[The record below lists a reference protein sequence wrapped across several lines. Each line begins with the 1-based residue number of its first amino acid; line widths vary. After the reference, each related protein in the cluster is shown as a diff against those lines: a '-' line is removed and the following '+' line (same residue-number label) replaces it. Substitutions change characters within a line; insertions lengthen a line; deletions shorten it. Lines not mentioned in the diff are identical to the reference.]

1 MMNDNQPSL
10 FGLSVKTIVVHTVTY
25 FVMGLIAST
34 YLDYEQR
41 YALPY
46 MACWMRQFGDPLLMG
61 GGLFQPIRGIVFA
74 LAFYPLREVLFGKK
88 NGWLIL
94 WWLLVAIGILAPF
107 GPPPGSIEGFVY
119 TVIPISSQIGGYL
132 EIVPQALFLAV
143 GVYYW
148 VNHPEKKWLNWV
160 LGIAFVLS
168 IVFALL
174 GLLMG

>member
-1 MMNDNQPSL
+1 MDKKQLTLPAMIL
-10 FGLSVKTIVVHTVTY
+10 KTIAVHSVTY
-25 FVMGLIAST
+25 FIMGLIMSNF
-34 YLDYEQR
+34 LDYENR

-46 MACWMRQFGDPLLMG
+46 LACWMRQYGDPLLMG
-61 GGLFQPIRGIVFA
+61 GGLFQPLRGLVFA

-88 NGWLIL
+88 KGWLIT

-119 TVIPISSQIGGYL
+119 TTIPVSAQIAGYL
-132 EIVPQALFLAV
+132 EIVPQAFFLAA

-148 VNHPEKKWLNWV
+148 VNHPEKKWLNWG
-160 LGIAFVLS
+160 LGIAFVIAMIFS
-168 IVFALL
+168 LL